1 MSTVVSV
8 RVPERLRREM
18 EKLRDVDWSA
28 LLKSAIEERLRRER
42 LKIVWKDVEDIR
54 AKIPPSPDP
63 DFSTKSIRQD
73 RGR

>member
-18 EKLRDVDWSA
+18 ERLKDVDWSA
-28 LLKSAIEERLRRER
+28 LLKSAIEERLKRET
-42 LKIVWKDVEDIR
+42 LKTMWKDVEELR